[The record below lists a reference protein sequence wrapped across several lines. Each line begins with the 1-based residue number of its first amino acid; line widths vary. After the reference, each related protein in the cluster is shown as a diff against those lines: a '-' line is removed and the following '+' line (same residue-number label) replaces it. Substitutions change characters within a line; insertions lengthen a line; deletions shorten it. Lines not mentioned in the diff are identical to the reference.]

1 MTFQLATLDPA
12 ETALLVRR
20 LAGPV
25 LSLSKTYS
33 FDAEAGATF
42 LSLGGQPWRN
52 PADSEPPGHFNL
64 LWRDQAIFISGYCTL
79 VPHGDGTITRFQ
91 LSLSVPH
98 VLAGQN
104 DQVTRLV
111 REGLEAFWCGLTPF
125 RSPVDVEISGITYID
140 EGSASIPASHGEPVK
155 ETAHDSREHA
165 AVHFIS
171 DKDKQFSP
179 LPIFVTRTTLEQ
191 LQDTQPDE
199 KP

>member
-20 LAGPV
+20 LTGPV

-42 LSLGGQPWRN
+42 VSLGGQPWRD
-52 PADSEPPGHFNL
+52 PADSEPPGYFNL
-64 LWRDQAIFISGYCTL
+64 LWRDQAILISGYCTA
-79 VPHGDGTITRFQ
+79 VPHGDGTATRFE

-98 VLAGQN
+98 VLAGQS
-104 DQVTRLV
+104 DEVARLV
-111 REGLEAFWCGLTPF
+111 REGLTAFWCSLKPF
-125 RSPVDVEISGITYID
+125 PSPVDVEISGITYVD
-140 EGSASIPASHGEPVK
+140 EGSPSIPASQEEPVE

-165 AVHFIS
+165 AVRFIS
-171 DKDKQFSP
+171 DQDKQCSP

-191 LQDTQPDE
+191 LQDTQSDE
-199 KP
+199 EP